1 MEQKNRMRLDKFLA
15 ACGIGTRSEVKQIL
29 KSGAVTVNGTVV
41 KRPETKVDT
50 SFDEVSYQG
59 KWLSYN
65 PFAALMFYKPAGCV
79 TATQDSL
86 HKTVMDYITHE
97 RKNELFPVGRL
108 DFDTE
113 GLLLLINDGD
123 LAHRLLS
130 PRHHAEK
137 TYFVRVRGHLSDEDV
152 KAFEKG
158 VDIGEKSLT
167 LPAKLSILSSGDIS
181 EAELTI
187 YEGKFHQV
195 KRMFAARGCEVIYL
209 KRISMAGISLD
220 PQLVPGEWREL
231 NEEELEMLSERSK
244 ANVRAEE
251 SGNF

>member
-1 MEQKNRMRLDKFLA
+1 
-15 ACGIGTRSEVKQIL
+15 
-29 KSGAVTVNGTVV
+29 
-41 KRPETKVDT
+41 
-50 SFDEVSYQG
+50 
-59 KWLSYN
+59 
-65 PFAALMFYKPAGCV
+65 
-79 TATQDSL
+79 
-86 HKTVMDYITHE
+86 MDYITHE
-97 RKNELFPVGRL
+97 RKNEAVPVGRL

-137 TYFVRVRGHLSDEDV
+137 TYFVRVRGMLSDDDV
-152 KAFEKG
+152 KAFENG

-220 PQLVPGEWREL
+220 PQLVPGEWRKL